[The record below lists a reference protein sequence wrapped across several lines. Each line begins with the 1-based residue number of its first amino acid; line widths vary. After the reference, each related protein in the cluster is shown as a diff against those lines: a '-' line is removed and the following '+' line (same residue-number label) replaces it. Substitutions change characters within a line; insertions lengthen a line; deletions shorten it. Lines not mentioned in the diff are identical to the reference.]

1 MAAELLFP
9 TDFLTE
15 DGFVD
20 RDRQVDVAASER
32 ATEVATQA
40 ANVSS
45 GWDYRDTLAVQQ
57 TKLFDVL
64 PLSTSSGIQFRVGL
78 IGRDVARP
86 RKAVRDE
93 VSAHY
98 PEEKLP
104 QATEY
109 SAARL
114 SELGEMTSRTP
125 AAGCRSL
132 ALSYGTS
139 WRACR
144 RLWRRPRPA
153 GLSLCTLTHS
163 MIGPGLLT
171 CHPLVNR

>member
-15 DGFVD
+15 DGFVN

-57 TKLFDVL
+57 TKLFDFL
-64 PLSTSSGIQFRVGL
+64 PVNTDLGIQFRVGL
-78 IGRDVARP
+78 TGRNVARL

-93 VSAHY
+93 VSAQY
-98 PEEKLP
+98 TEEKLP
-104 QATEY
+104 QATKY
-109 SAARL
+109 PAARL
-114 SELGEMTSRTP
+114 TELGESTSRSTRCGMP
-125 AAGCRSL
+125 IPRSL
-132 ALSYGTS
+132 LRDGE
-139 WRACR
+139 
-144 RLWRRPRPA
+144 PA
-153 GLSLCTLTHS
+153 G
-163 MIGPGLLT
+163 GFGGDPAR
-171 CHPLVNR
+171 LVSACAL